1 MRGFP
6 SVAFTHSPSTRQV
19 GALKVRPKVVLCT
32 NARLCKYCGVSAH
45 MLMDSQ
51 GVPRCIFHPQSTP
64 EAQTHT
70 PTRALELCN
79 KLRGTR
85 RKDRRSF
92 HPLAQ
97 SCVAGPVPAKLWLT
111 WIGQLVLQKQSY
123 RRSKCMVKWLHEQTV
138 LSPVFLT
145 GLPKWW
151 WACSK

>member
-6 SVAFTHSPSTRQV
+6 SVAFTHSPRTRQV

-70 PTRALELCN
+70 PTRAFKLCN
-79 KLRGTR
+79 KQKESASQR
-85 RKDRRSF
+85 
-92 HPLAQ
+92 Q
-97 SCVAGPVPAKLWLT
+97 AKL
-111 WIGQLVLQKQSY
+111 SSP
-123 RRSKCMVKWLHEQTV
+123 RTV
-138 LSPVFLT
+138 LCCWTCPGKILIGMNWTVGLAKAKLLT
-145 GLPKWW
+145 LKLHGVAIAVTTGIL
-151 WACSK
+151 